1 MAVFHDIGIP
11 QPTTGIILFHL
22 ISATGGGFDAAT
34 ARELAAGV
42 TITITANGTE
52 LVKSTAVNCP
62 CPSPSAIRYMYKQL
76 DLEREYALV

>member
-1 MAVFHDIGIP
+1 MISEFHSQLQASSCSI
-11 QPTTGIILFHL
+11 F
-22 ISATGGGFDAAT
+22 ATGGGFDAAT

-76 DLEREYALV
+76 DFER